1 MDKRYIPYIEL
12 DEYITQNT
20 GAIIKHMKEDWL
32 VHESIN
38 HLVDLNPI
46 GWFIKIIRKILV

>member
-20 GAIIKHMKEDWL
+20 GAIIKHMKED
-32 VHESIN
+32 
-38 HLVDLNPI
+38 
-46 GWFIKIIRKILV
+46 